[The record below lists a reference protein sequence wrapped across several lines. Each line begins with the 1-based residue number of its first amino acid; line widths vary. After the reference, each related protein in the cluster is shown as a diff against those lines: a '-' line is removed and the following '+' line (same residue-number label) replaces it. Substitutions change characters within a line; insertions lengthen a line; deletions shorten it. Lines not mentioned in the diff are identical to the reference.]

1 MLKNPYGMMKIKLR
15 LFAVILGFYSIFGLT
30 AQNRITDEN
39 QILWAPV
46 IISTKIN
53 EKVALYTEYQW
64 RRNNLGETWQQS
76 LLRLGLTYNANKTTA
91 FQAGYGWILT
101 YPYGD
106 YPLAPNGTFTE
117 HRIYQ
122 QALFKVP
129 LNAVGTTLISRIRLE
144 QRWLAVL
151 NTDKALNHWNYLN
164 RARIM
169 QRLNFPFKVSGK
181 DCYASLMDEVFI
193 GFGRNVGQNV
203 FDQNRL
209 YGLLGWNVN
218 EKVQLEL
225 GVFNQILQQGKLVTA
240 KPVFQYN
247 SGPVFGLNLKL

>member
-1 MLKNPYGMMKIKLR
+1 MMKIKVR
-15 LFAVILGFYSIFGLT
+15 LFAVFLAFCVILGLT
-30 AQNRITDEN
+30 AQNRISDEN
-39 QILWAPV
+39 QVLWAPV
-46 IISTKIN
+46 TISTKIN
-53 EKVALYTEYQW
+53 EKFALHTEYQW
-64 RRNNLGETWQQS
+64 RRNNLGKTWQQS
-76 LLRLGLTYNANKTTA
+76 LLRVGLTYNASKITA

-129 LNAVGTTLISRIRLE
+129 LNADGTTMISRIRLE

-151 NTDKALNHWNYLN
+151 NADKSLNHWNYLN
-164 RARIM
+164 RVRIM

-193 GFGRNVGQNV
+193 GFGKNVGQNV

-218 EKVQLEL
+218 KKVQLEL
-225 GVFNQILQQGKLVTA
+225 GVLNQILQQGKLVAA